1 MRNANGMGTVYKL
14 QGNRRKP
21 YVAKAPATWDPQTF
35 KQSQSPIG
43 YFATRKEACIALSEY
58 LKSPYNIDSTTVG
71 DVIDKVF
78 ERAKLSERS
87 IRTYKVVYKKWIQQ
101 SLDKVKLSDLKLAK
115 CQEILDRCDK
125 SARTAKNV
133 LRLIER
139 YAFEYEFINRPF
151 ADYLVCKVSSA
162 PKFQKNELTKA
173 EIEKLHQYAKESDLG
188 KVFLLYLY
196 SGCRKDE
203 LYILKK
209 ENVFIDCDYP
219 HIVTGVKTEAGKNR
233 VIPIHSRVLAIYK
246 EFLKVNGDFLIPDK
260 VRKYFSV
267 ENTSAKYHLS
277 KVLGNRHSLHELRHT
292 FRSELDRVENNQ
304 TIIDKILGHKNG
316 SIGQKVYT
324 HKTIEELYLTVNKIT
339 FNIA

>member
-14 QGNRRKP
+14 SGNRRKP
-21 YVAKAPATWDPQTF
+21 YVAKAPATWDSQTF
-35 KQSQSPIG
+35 KQIQSPIG

-58 LKSPYNIDSTTVG
+58 LKSPYSIDSTTVG

-87 IRTYKVVYKKWIQQ
+87 VRTYKAVYQKWIQQ

-115 CQEILDRCDK
+115 CQEILDKCDK

-151 ADYLVCKVSSA
+151 ADYLVCKVSTA
-162 PKFQKNELTKA
+162 PKFQKNELTKV
-173 EIEKLHQYAKESDLG
+173 EIEKLHQFAQSSDLG
-188 KVFLLYLY
+188 KVLLLYLY

-209 ENVFIDCDYP
+209 ESVFINCEYP
-219 HIVTGVKTEAGKNR
+219 HIITGVKTEAGKNR
-233 VIPIHSRVLAIYK
+233 VIPIHNKVLAIYE
-246 EFLKVNGDFLIPDK
+246 EFLKADSDFLIPESQ
-260 VRKYFSV
+260 RKYFSV
-267 ENTSAKYHLS
+267 ENTSIKYHLT
-277 KVLGNRHSLHELRHT
+277 KILKEKHSLHELRHT

-316 SIGQKVYT
+316 SIGQKFYT
-324 HKTIEELYLTVNKIT
+324 HKTLKELYETVQKVT
-339 FNIA
+339 FNL